1 MLQYE
6 LDSFEP
12 RAEIDFEMVNT
23 LTSGK
28 SLLDYFNSD
37 NIYVIDSTGN
47 YTYREVFA
55 NAKKIASHLKVS
67 YNLSKGD
74 KVVIRS
80 ENSIESISTVIAL
93 WMLGATPSLV
103 MPMFRE
109 EEISYILGHID
120 PKLYLSSNSLPKVG
134 EKLISINEVYD
145 EALENPIEDFELAT
159 ILSTDVAVILFTSGT
174 TGKNKSAMLTHGEL
188 LANALSFS
196 THIGLSEKD
205 KFISSASMAFSYGM
219 GIFFSFPIANNAS
232 VIITKNAKTLL
243 GDAVEQQAT
252 VLFLV
257 PTLYNIFM
265 VENND
270 SLLNLRDKG
279 AITKFV
285 SAGENLSEL
294 TYRFY
299 YKLFN
304 IGIINGLGA
313 TEMTHIFLA
322 NTAKPHNHSLGVPL
336 NGYEIEL
343 RDKDNKLIEL
353 DDTIGYL
360 HVKGISGCKYYR
372 DERQNQYV
380 TDDNFNK
387 TNDLLYRVNGEYYY
401 HSRADEMII
410 TSGYNVSPYEIEDCI
425 KRIPGVMEVLVC
437 GQPDK
442 LRNHVIAAYIK
453 TNVGFTLTD
462 SEVME
467 FVKQELAPYK
477 YPRRIFFVDEFP
489 RTASG
494 KLKRTALISG
504 EFYNTFE

>member
-1 MLQYE
+1 
-6 LDSFEP
+6 
-12 RAEIDFEMVNT
+12 
-23 LTSGK
+23 
-28 SLLDYFNSD
+28 
-37 NIYVIDSTGN
+37 
-47 YTYREVFA
+47 
-55 NAKKIASHLKVS
+55 
-67 YNLSKGD
+67 
-74 KVVIRS
+74 
-80 ENSIESISTVIAL
+80 
-93 WMLGATPSLV
+93 
-103 MPMFRE
+103 
-109 EEISYILGHID
+109 
-120 PKLYLSSNSLPKVG
+120 
-134 EKLISINEVYD
+134 
-145 EALENPIEDFELAT
+145 
-159 ILSTDVAVILFTSGT
+159 
-174 TGKNKSAMLTHGEL
+174 
-188 LANALSFS
+188 
-196 THIGLSEKD
+196 
-205 KFISSASMAFSYGM
+205 
-219 GIFFSFPIANNAS
+219 
-232 VIITKNAKTLL
+232 
-243 GDAVEQQAT
+243 
-252 VLFLV
+252 
-257 PTLYNIFM
+257 
-265 VENND
+265 
-270 SLLNLRDKG
+270 
-279 AITKFV
+279 
-285 SAGENLSEL
+285 
-294 TYRFY
+294 
-299 YKLFN
+299 
-304 IGIINGLGA
+304 
-313 TEMTHIFLA
+313 
-322 NTAKPHNHSLGVPL
+322 LGVPL